1 MDGVRKAPRE
11 HMGTKVWK
19 MKDVKSRAPY
29 GAWNKDFDKISW
41 RHAFVGSYATWRWG
55 DLGRSGVFP
64 GDSLL
69 LMATGSLEGDP
80 FHKPALK
87 WKGIISSL
95 KPKTHWQ
102 EFQRQSGLGS
112 KPFTCRLLSEV
123 YMMVAWG
130 GQSGPPTSL
139 FRRGCCSAIIYDNF
153 KFSAIY
159 LPGWQL
165 TQYTKWVRD
174 LNETNLPARPGPYT
188 CIWMVGM
195 WCFQEKEKT
204 PLCLCRLSTA
214 TDTHK
219 CKCFAHFL
227 LRSTT
232 DPTINYFSSKTKEK
246 CSVDFSRKLLLPEAY
261 DNFIFLG

>member
-19 MKDVKSRAPY
+19 MKDESLEDK
-29 GAWNKDFDKISW
+29 GFNKISW

-95 KPKTHWQ
+95 KPKTLTD
-102 EFQRQSGLGS
+102 RNSRGRVGLGAE
-112 KPFTCRLLSEV
+112 PFTCRLLSEV

-130 GQSGPPTSL
+130 RGAVRAPHFLIQERLL
-139 FRRGCCSAIIYDNF
+139 FRNHI
-153 KFSAIY
+153 
-159 LPGWQL
+159 
-165 TQYTKWVRD
+165 
-174 LNETNLPARPGPYT
+174 
-188 CIWMVGM
+188 
-195 WCFQEKEKT
+195 
-204 PLCLCRLSTA
+204 
-214 TDTHK
+214 
-219 CKCFAHFL
+219 
-227 LRSTT
+227 
-232 DPTINYFSSKTKEK
+232 
-246 CSVDFSRKLLLPEAY
+246 
-261 DNFIFLG
+261 